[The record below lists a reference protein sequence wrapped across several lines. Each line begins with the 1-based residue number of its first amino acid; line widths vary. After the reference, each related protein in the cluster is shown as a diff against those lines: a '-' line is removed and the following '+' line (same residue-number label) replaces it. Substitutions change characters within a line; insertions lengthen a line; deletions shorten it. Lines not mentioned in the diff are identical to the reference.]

1 MAIAPVTPQSAA
13 LQQAVA
19 GAGPIA
25 PPTGQMGDGSLSN
38 ADWLARMQGGAM
50 PAAGAN
56 STPQATALQQAATGQ
71 QQQQQQQP
79 MGQGG
84 QTPQPAQLGLPPQEG
99 AMKSSPPPNYG
110 GTEPVAERPPAPSY
124 QSQTYGGGE
133 SYGKGMYGEDRATP
147 ETSYLRL
154 PGNDSVYATD
164 GDGYKNPFLGNDRFG
179 NAQAGSSG
187 TRPWETSAES
197 RAANAALAGSAA
209 AAGGQSY
216 GNSNNTTDEFNT
228 IATPFG
234 DIQVPNP
241 YYEGE
246 GGEGEG
252 GDDAPVDANND
263 GRVDD
268 NEYNSWRPEDARF
281 GMGHGGL
288 ALSQANLNNLAEF
301 GVTPGANGQISEAD
315 FSAWA
320 AANDNHGGKMYG
332 LRAAWDEGGW
342 DRDKN
347 GIIGAK
353 ELASYQADLYKR
365 AIQDVM
371 ARQGSTQS
379 EAEDHMGYLL
389 AQGYDFD
396 GNGVV
401 TREEYYSKEGEAKRS
416 TA

>member
-1 MAIAPVTPQSAA
+1 
-13 LQQAVA
+13 
-19 GAGPIA
+19 
-25 PPTGQMGDGSLSN
+25 
-38 ADWLARMQGGAM
+38 
-50 PAAGAN
+50 
-56 STPQATALQQAATGQ
+56 
-71 QQQQQQQP
+71 
-79 MGQGG
+79 
-84 QTPQPAQLGLPPQEG
+84 
-99 AMKSSPPPNYG
+99 
-110 GTEPVAERPPAPSY
+110 
-124 QSQTYGGGE
+124 
-133 SYGKGMYGEDRATP
+133 MYGEDRATP

-252 GDDAPVDANND
+252 GDDAQVDSNSD

-288 ALSQANLNNLAEF
+288 ALSQANLNHLAES
-301 GVTPGANGQISEAD
+301 GITPGANGQISEAD

-353 ELASYQADLYKR
+353 ELASYQANLYSE
-365 AIQDVM
+365 AIKDVM
-371 ARQGSTQS
+371 ARNPEYTKAR
-379 EAEDHMGYLL
+379 AEEHMGYLLAQGRDLNQDGVVSPAEYTESKTAEDGQTAAYETEIESVMQRHDLTRDEAVTRMGRLL

-401 TREEYYSKEGEAKRS
+401 TREEYYSEEGKAKRS